1 MKQKYPLV
9 IGVVMAV
16 LVVIGIGS
24 TSSSVVSAFERD
36 SYMSRPR
43 TTDKENWERESAIA
57 ARSRQEISGHATS
70 SEAEGRSE
78 SHPSG
83 NYFQGE
89 SSRSVFP
96 NDTGLNHG
104 AALNHMDGAGENP
117 HFVYGGQP
125 SSLGDPSVQELSR

>member
-1 MKQKYPLV
+1 MKQKCPLIIGVAMAVFSV
-9 IGVVMAV
+9 IG
-16 LVVIGIGS
+16 LGS
-24 TSSSVVSAFERD
+24 TSSSVVSAFEHD
-36 SYMSRPR
+36 PYVSRPR

-57 ARSRQEISGHATS
+57 ARSRQEMSGHATS
-70 SEAEGRSE
+70 SEVERRSE

-89 SSRSVFP
+89 SSRNVFP

-104 AALNHMDGAGENP
+104 ADLNHMDGAGENP